1 MIQWL
6 RLCAPNAKGT
16 SLITGQGTKT
26 PHATQHNQKKKKS
39 QRKLL
44 SNNVY
49 NELVAMHLTVF
60 FANFFF
66 FTTSLL
72 CFLLL
77 FFRATASSCS
87 LRGKLKKRAPL
98 SKSIQLMNRLQTG
111 HQLPL
116 TFHPWAVSNLHNH
129 TQQLWLSLIDITVFS
144 GFRWSWDLK

>member
-26 PHATQHNQKKKKS
+26 PHATQHNQKKKS

-44 SNNVY
+44 SNSVY
-49 NELVAMHLTVF
+49 NELVAMHLTVL

-66 FTTSLL
+66 FFLPQT
-72 CFLLL
+72 CFV
-77 FFRATASSCS
+77 SSCYFS
-87 LRGKLKKRAPL
+87 GQLLVHVAFEANFKKRAPL
-98 SKSIQLMNRLQTG
+98 SKSIQLINRLQTG

-116 TFHPWAVSNLHNH
+116 TFHP
-129 TQQLWLSLIDITVFS
+129 
-144 GFRWSWDLK
+144 

>member
-66 FTTSLL
+66 FYHKLAL
-72 CFLLL
+72 FL
-77 FFRATASSCS
+77 
-87 LRGKLKKRAPL
+87 
-98 SKSIQLMNRLQTG
+98 
-111 HQLPL
+111 
-116 TFHPWAVSNLHNH
+116 AVIFQGNC
-129 TQQLWLSLIDITVFS
+129 
-144 GFRWSWDLK
+144 